1 VRSETSNTL
10 SAQES
15 VQSSNK
21 RQTRITSII
30 PEKIENEQ
38 LNSQMNRHKAQMKQ
52 QQDTIDKE
60 RDQLDAH
67 KKELKTMLQDVIAR
81 RRNVQNREIEVSEK
95 ITTLIAGEEVY
106 GLARS
111 ALLSKT
117 WHENTPNAAKNLF

>member
-1 VRSETSNTL
+1 
-10 SAQES
+10 
-15 VQSSNK
+15 
-21 RQTRITSII
+21 
-30 PEKIENEQ
+30 
-38 LNSQMNRHKAQMKQ
+38 MNRHKAQMKQ